1 MKPEVL
7 VEHLKNKCLAL
18 EAKMKVTND
27 KGASGLYEVFSNE
40 LRETQISIFLLEKAL
55 SDIQAYQS
63 KDIIDKL
70 VAKIKEKKP
79 NFALYFKEESIDAA
93 LESIVRESIDEVI
106 QEFFKDKLVSVKM
119 NGGAEE

>member
-63 KDIIDKL
+63 KDIVDKL

-119 NGGAEE
+119 EA